1 MQIRLPGIKNV
12 SEELADECEKY
23 IRAGALRK
31 GEKLPSCRAM
41 AGMLGINPN
50 TVERAYSLL
59 ERRGLAV
66 TLPKSGVFVAFEPT
80 AKAQGTPPA
89 QEPPPGG
96 APKPPP
102 AEATAFDEAAARA
115 HVEEMK
121 RAGLTFEKAL
131 ELVHAVY
138 GGGGQG
144 TAEGPADREEER

>member
-50 TVERAYSLL
+50 TVERAYSIL

-66 TLPKSGVFVAFEPT
+66 TLPKSGVFVAFEPA
-80 AKAQGTPPA
+80 AKAQGARPA
-89 QEPPPGG
+89 QGPQGG

-115 HVEEMK
+115 HIEEMK

-138 GGGGQG
+138 GGSGQG
-144 TAEGPADREEER
+144 TAEEPADREEER

>member
-50 TVERAYSLL
+50 TVERAYSIL

-66 TLPKSGVFVAFEPT
+66 TLPKSGVFVAFEP
-80 AKAQGTPPA
+80 AAGAQGARPA
-89 QEPPPGG
+89 QEPPPAG
-96 APKPPP
+96 
-102 AEATAFDEAAARA
+102 ATAFGEAAARA
-115 HVEEMK
+115 HIEEMK

-138 GGGGQG
+138 GGSGQG
-144 TAEGPADREEER
+144 TAEEPADREEER

>member
-50 TVERAYSLL
+50 TVERAYSIL

-66 TLPKSGVFVAFEPT
+66 TLPKSGVFVAFEAQDARP
-80 AKAQGTPPA
+80 AQGP
-89 QEPPPGG
+89 QGG

-102 AEATAFDEAAARA
+102 AGAPAFAEAAARA
-115 HVEEMK
+115 HIEEMK
-121 RAGLTFEKAL
+121 RAGLTLEKAL

-144 TAEGPADREEER
+144 AAEGPSDREEER

>member
-66 TLPKSGVFVAFEPT
+66 TLPKSGVFVAFEAQDARP
-80 AKAQGTPPA
+80 AQGP
-89 QEPPPGG
+89 QGG

-102 AEATAFDEAAARA
+102 AGAPAFAEAAARA
-115 HVEEMK
+115 HIEEMK
-121 RAGLTFEKAL
+121 RAGLTLEKAL

-138 GGGGQG
+138 GGGRQG

>member
-50 TVERAYSLL
+50 TVERAYSIL

-80 AKAQGTPPA
+80 AKAQGAPPA
-89 QEPPPGG
+89 QE
-96 APKPPP
+96 PPP

-115 HVEEMK
+115 HIEEMK

-144 TAEGPADREEER
+144 AAEGPSDREEER